1 MMTSEIKERK
11 ITNPENVNT
20 NLLHIGEKTKHLSI
34 IRLAPTKRSDK
45 TVSPKQSS
53 PLDKRLWGDLC
64 KGLTTMEINVLIKTH
79 SKINYSWP
87 VSEGPLFIQ
96 CFFKRLS
103 GLSWGGHRGIPAY
116 DWVDLIIYNEM
127 HSMVSHTYILHGQVM
142 YTTGTYTL

>member
-1 MMTSEIKERK
+1 MSILIYFTSGENKTPFHDRISPDQK
-11 ITNPENVNT
+11 IRQNC
-20 NLLHIGEKTKHLSI
+20 GS
-34 IRLAPTKRSDK
+34 K
-45 TVSPKQSS
+45 TVIPTGWQS
-53 PLDKRLWGDLC
+53 RLWGDLC
-64 KGLTTMEINVLIKTH
+64 NGLTTMEINVLIKTH

-96 CFFKRLS
+96 GFFKRLS

-142 YTTGTYTL
+142 YTTGFVIYVFSGWISGGSVTAN